1 MKMDN
6 KYILIAIIVLVW
18 GFIYAGIEENRKK
31 EINTNTETKEAISSL
46 NDSVKMRVEGNLNI
60 YYFNVG
66 QADAILLENN
76 NKYMMID
83 AGNNADGELLVKQL
97 KEMGVSKL
105 DYLIATHAH
114 EDHIGGMDAVINNF
128 DVDNFYMPDVV
139 TTTKT
144 FEDLITALENKS
156 IAFNTPNI
164 GEIFLFGSC
173 KFEVLHLSDE
183 TSDLND
189 TSIVVRGLYGEN
201 SFLFMGDA
209 SSNVEKKIL
218 NDNIDSDVL
227 KVGHHGSRY
236 SSSVNFLKK
245 VTPDYSIISVGED
258 NFYNHPHS
266 VTITKLKDNGSQIFR
281 TDLDGTIF
289 VSSDGKNVKVEKL
302 DINLNGQVSNMKYAI
317 DRIIEDIVVLENIST
332 GEIIEKNIKE
342 LPKGIHEGSIILS
355 KDNEFIIDENEELL
369 RKKSLRERLERL
381 KNLKK

>member
-66 QADAILLENN
+66 QADAILLEND

-114 EDHIGGMDAVINNF
+114 EDHIGGMDDVINNF

-245 VTPDYSIISVGED
+245 VTPDYSIISVEED
-258 NFYNHPHS
+258 NSYSHPHS

-302 DINLNGQVSNMKYAI
+302 DINLNG
-317 DRIIEDIVVLENIST
+317 
-332 GEIIEKNIKE
+332 
-342 LPKGIHEGSIILS
+342 
-355 KDNEFIIDENEELL
+355 
-369 RKKSLRERLERL
+369 
-381 KNLKK
+381 